1 MPSLFDKVYGAEAAG
16 TIANSMGD
24 VTEGMHYTEIEEQFG
39 VLQELLPQE
48 KPHRIRPSDWG
59 QVMIYHAHTRPPG
72 MTEDGMERHRLA
84 VTAIIE
90 KGGRISVEDLARIW
104 LRDIDPD
111 KFGYLLGPQDQVIY
125 YSLKAGVPPW
135 ETGRHAAWPALIG
148 TSKMMIPVGL
158 VNACNPA
165 QAAQDALNLGRIKD
179 VRGVPGNY
187 ALEVAA
193 GLAAAAA
200 EAMKPDATVDGIIN
214 VALDQLTSV
223 PRAEVELG
231 QEWARSASDWRELRV
246 KYDEK
251 YRGHRISNAV
261 EMLSAGLATFY
272 LADGDPEQAIIM
284 NVNLG
289 RDTDC
294 KAYIAGGLSGA
305 LRGIGAVPQRWV
317 DVVTEQLPTDPYTVS
332 RRTPRES
339 AEGIYR
345 AILNNLEQLRT
356 QVAQLESQIVDQR
369 APVGAAV

>member
-1 MPSLFDKVYGAEAAG
+1 
-16 TIANSMGD
+16 
-24 VTEGMHYTEIEEQFG
+24 
-39 VLQELLPQE
+39 
-48 KPHRIRPSDWG
+48 
-59 QVMIYHAHTRPPG
+59 MIYHEHHRPPG
-72 MTEDGMERHRLA
+72 MTEDGMERYRLA

-90 KGGRISVEDLARIW
+90 KGGRITVEDLAKVW
-104 LRDIDPD
+104 KRDIDPE

-125 YSLKAGVPPW
+125 HSLKAGIPPW
-135 ETGRHAAWPALIG
+135 EVGRYASWPALIG
-148 TSKMMIPVGL
+148 TSKMMIAIGL
-158 VNACNPA
+158 VNACNPR
-165 QAAQDALNLGRIKD
+165 QAALDALDVARIKD

-193 GLAAAAA
+193 GIAAAAA
-200 EAMKPDATVDGIIN
+200 EAMKPDATVDGIIQ

-231 QEWARSASDWRELRV
+231 QEWAHAVSDWRELRQ

-272 LADGDPEQAIIM
+272 LADGDPEQAIIS

-305 LRGIGAVPQRWV
+305 LRGIDAVPQRWV
-317 DVVTEQLPTDPYTVS
+317 DVVTEELPNDPYTVS

-339 AEGIYR
+339 AEGLYQ
-345 AILNNLEQLRT
+345 AILNNLQSIKQ
-356 QVAQLESQIVDQR
+356 QVEALESQVVEQPSLANAD
-369 APVGAAV
+369 

>member
-24 VTEGMHYTEIEEQFG
+24 VTEGMHYSEIEEKFG
-39 VLQELLPQE
+39 LVTDLLAQD
-48 KPHRIRPSDWG
+48 KVHRERPSDWG
-59 QVMIYHAHTRPPG
+59 EVMVYHAHHRPPG
-72 MTEDGMERHRLA
+72 MTEDGMERHRLL

-90 KGGRISVEDLARIW
+90 KGGRITIEDLANVW
-104 LRDIDPD
+104 KRDIDPE
-111 KFGYLLGPQDQVIY
+111 KYGYLLGPQDQVIY
-125 YSLKAGVPPW
+125 RSLKAGIPPW
-135 ETGRHAAWPALIG
+135 EVGRFASWPALIG
-148 TSKMMIPVGL
+148 TSKMMIPVGV
-158 VNACNPA
+158 VNAGNPA
-165 QAAQDALNLGRIKD
+165 QAAQDALDLARIKD

-200 EAMKPDATVDGIIN
+200 EAMKPDATVDGIIH
-214 VALDQLTSV
+214 VALGQLTSV

-231 QEWARSASDWRELRV
+231 QEWAHSVSDWRELRQ

-251 YRGHRISNAV
+251 YRGHRMSNAV

-272 LADGDPEQAIIM
+272 LADGDPEQAIIS

-305 LRGIGAVPQRWV
+305 LRGIEAVPQRWA
-317 DVVTEQLPTDPYTVS
+317 DVVTEELPNDPYTVS

-339 AEGIYR
+339 AEGLYK
-345 AILNNLEQLRT
+345 AILSNLSLLKT
-356 QVAQLESQIVDQR
+356 QVSQLESQIADQPSLVN
-369 APVGAAV
+369 AD

>member
-1 MPSLFDKVYGAEAAG
+1 MPSLFDKVYGAEAAAA
-16 TIANSMGD
+16 IANSMGD
-24 VTEGMHYTEIEEQFG
+24 VTEGMHYTEIEEKFG
-39 VLQELLPQE
+39 LLDELVPQDKQARE
-48 KPHRIRPSDWG
+48 RPSDWG
-59 QVMIYHAHTRPPG
+59 EVMVYHAHHRPPG

-90 KGGRISVEDLARIW
+90 KGGRITIEDLAKVW
-104 LRDIDPD
+104 KRDIDPE
-111 KFGYLLGPQDQVIY
+111 KFGYLLGPQDKVIY
-125 YSLKAGVPPW
+125 QSLKAGIPPW
-135 ETGRHAAWPALIG
+135 EVGRHASWPALIG
-148 TSKMMIPVGL
+148 TSKMMIAIGL
-158 VNACNPA
+158 INACNPR
-165 QAAQDALNLGRIKD
+165 QAALDAHDVGRIKD

-193 GLAAAAA
+193 GIAAATA
-200 EAMKPDATVDGIIN
+200 EAMRPDATVDGIIQ

-231 QEWARSASDWRELRV
+231 QEWAHSVSDWRELRQ

-251 YRGHRISNAV
+251 YHGHRISNAV

-272 LADGDPEQAIIM
+272 VTDGDPEQAIIA

-305 LRGIGAVPQRWV
+305 LRGIDAVPKRWV
-317 DVVTEQLPTDPYTVS
+317 DVVTNELADDPYTVS

-339 AEGIYR
+339 AEGLYQ
-345 AILNNLEQLRT
+345 AILNNLSRLKT
-356 QVAQLESQIVDQR
+356 QVAELESQIVDQ
-369 APVGAAV
+369 PAAVSAD

>member
-1 MPSLFDKVYGAEAAG
+1 MPSLFDKVYGAEAAA

-24 VTEGMHYTEIEEQFG
+24 VTEGMHYTEIEEKFG
-39 VLQELLPQE
+39 LLQELVAQD
-48 KPHRIRPSDWG
+48 KPYRVRPSDWG
-59 QVMIYHAHTRPPG
+59 QVMIYHEHHRPPG

-84 VTAIIE
+84 VTAIID
-90 KGGRISVEDLARIW
+90 KGGRITVEDLAKVW
-104 LRDIDPD
+104 KRDIDPE

-125 YSLKAGVPPW
+125 QSLNAGVPPW
-135 ETGRHAAWPALIG
+135 ETGRYASWPALIG
-148 TSKMMIPVGL
+148 TSKMMIAIGL
-158 VNACNPA
+158 VNACNPT
-165 QAAQDALNLGRIKD
+165 QAALDALDVGRIKD
-179 VRGVPGNY
+179 VRGIPGNY

-193 GLAAAAA
+193 AIAAAAA
-200 EAMKPDATVDGIIN
+200 EALKPNATVDGIIEI
-214 VALDQLTSV
+214 ALNQLTSV

-231 QEWARSASDWRELRV
+231 QEWARTVSDWRELRP

-272 LADGDPEQAIIM
+272 LADGDPEQAIIF

-305 LRGIGAVPQRWV
+305 LRGIDAVPQRWV
-317 DVVTEQLPTDPYTVS
+317 DVVTEELKTDPYTVS

-339 AEGIYR
+339 AEGLYQ
-345 AILNNLEQLRT
+345 AILNNLESLKT
-356 QVAQLESQIVDQR
+356 QVAQLEQQVAEPSLTQGD
-369 APVGAAV
+369 